1 MAAPGPLVPT
11 LRDLADAGW
20 SLLTT
25 TLGLGAAI
33 GLVDSATAT
42 GLLPVVVVAVA
53 VALADFL
60 LRPVLRLL
68 AVAVGAIGA
77 MLCGLLAQL
86 LIAWGV
92 LSVVPGIGVNGW
104 RSAAAVMI
112 VASFIM
118 AVGRWLIGANDS
130 A

>member
-1 MAAPGPLVPT
+1 M
-11 LRDLADAGW
+11 
-20 SLLTT
+20 
-25 TLGLGAAI
+25 
-33 GLVDSATAT
+33 
-42 GLLPVVVVAVA
+42 VAVA

-118 AVGRWLIGANDS
+118 GGRPVADRRERQRLRPG
-130 A
+130 